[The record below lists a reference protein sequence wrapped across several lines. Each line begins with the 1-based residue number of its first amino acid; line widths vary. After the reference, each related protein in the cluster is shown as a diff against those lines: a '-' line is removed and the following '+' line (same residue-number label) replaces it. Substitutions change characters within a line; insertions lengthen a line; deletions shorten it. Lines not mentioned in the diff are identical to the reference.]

1 MFQVQIFGSF
11 KTGLYLPTR
20 LVIFQRKFRTREKHS
35 LLNLYPCS
43 DLSGLPVS
51 ALLVHILVILRKC

>member
-20 LVIFQRKFRTREKHS
+20 LVIFQRKFRTRENS

-51 ALLVHILVILRKC
+51 ALLVRILVILRKC